1 MSSWNDSVH
10 FCNWVGVTCSPSNGR
25 VTFLKLESKQ
35 LVGPIPAS
43 IGNLTY
49 LTGINLFQNS
59 FHGQIPEE
67 IGRLQQLQ
75 DLNLTHNYLSGKIP
89 TNLSHCTELRSFE
102 ASANDFIGQIPDQL
116 SSLTKLEIIG
126 LGTSNLTGNIPAWI
140 GNFSSL
146 QVLLLSRNNLHGSI
160 PNELG
165 QLSGLGFFTFYGNF
179 ISGIIP
185 SSIYNILSIYYFS
198 VTQNQLHGQLPAD
211 VGLTLP
217 NLKIFAGG
225 VNYFTGSIPVS
236 LSIASNLQVLD
247 FAENGLTGSIP
258 ENFGSLKDLVRL
270 NFDENE
276 LGSREIGDLHFLKFL
291 ANCTSLEVLGLAQN
305 GFGGE
310 MPISIAN
317 LSAHLRILT
326 MGDNLMHGNIPV
338 GIGNLVNLS
347 LLGLEGNNLSGSV
360 PEVIGRLNKLEGL
373 ELNGNKFSGLIPSS
387 LGNLTILIRLL
398 MEENRFEGII
408 PPSLGNCQKLQLT
421 NLAELDVTYNKL
433 SGEIP
438 SSLDSCISLER
449 LYLGNNSFKGTIP
462 VSLKSLRGLAE
473 LDLSCNNLSG
483 KVPGFFGKLL
493 SLRHLNLSY
502 NDLDGEISRE
512 GIFANASAVSIVGN
526 DKLCGGIQEL
536 HLSECSRKNPRKH
549 LPVGVVIPVTIAV
562 ISVIV
567 FLTSLVI
574 YCMVKPSRRQSPP
587 PPHERQSGI
596 SYSDISKSTDNFSKE
611 NLIGT
616 GSFGSVYKG
625 TLGDRTIVAIK
636 VLKLQQQGAVKS
648 FVDECNALKS
658 TQHRNILR
666 VITACS
672 SVDFEGNKQRDEQMF
687 GGRSLRVGVSRKS
700 QVDSRRP
707 GQRQLARHAL
717 QPENLGTKATQPPT
731 TMEMGNP
738 RSRGTSG
745 EEALRGEILEER
757 VRGDGVAPGPDN
769 TRRSQTIGRFGEERG
784 NIPQRG
790 EFHRE
795 EEQSPARQIFDED
808 DGVAN
813 AKETVLRQHLHDV
826 EQERDQVA
834 AHDPGRAVQLEEEV
848 RRLAQIID
856 DMQGRSRA
864 PGWRIMLDGE
874 SPLAA
879 EIMRAVISRDFRLP
893 DLRYSGRTDPLVHIE
908 RFNDITGV
916 QELSQSQ
923 RCRVFPLSLEGRA
936 REWYRKLP
944 RGNIKTF
951 EQMCQEFAEQF
962 SGVMAPEDDMMEL
975 KSMKQG
981 EQETLR
987 EFIKRFHRAVL
998 DLGAF
1003 NHPQALRGLK
1013 EGAKRDIKI
1022 EEEKA
1027 ARIKTDQLE
1036 GSGRKE
1042 KRALPGNGPIR
1053 RRDHQ
1058 TSGSGAGGRVTAY
1071 QPQQRPPQY
1080 QRSRAQS
1087 PRSPAREPWRRHDS
1101 AYGGLHQHSHGR
1113 RGSRPEVLPTPP
1125 TQNGAN
1131 RERAVHLIDQNQDYG
1146 RYTSLKISLD
1156 EVYEAIKDRGLLCL
1170 PAPITKPSSM
1180 RDRGRYCKFHGT
1192 HGHTTADCRDLKTQV
1207 EDFVRNRYLD
1217 EFIDVTFPMVASTN
1231 EWEQSDRNLRR
1242 EQPTVRMIAGGLI
1255 LAGDSNRSR
1264 KNYARYAMTSKE
1276 VFFNTPAAK
1285 RVRVRQVPIMWTD
1298 EDEERILYPHEDA
1311 LVIEATVASKKFDRI
1326 LVDTGSSV
1334 DVLFKSTLEEIGIA
1348 DRKLEYTNTSL
1359 KGFGGGKLIPLG
1371 MVELPITIGSSPTE
1385 RTMMLDFVVV
1395 DEESPYQMILGQP
1408 FLRMSKA
1415 VLSNHYLALKYQVN
1429 GVVGVV
1435 RGDQRIARSC
1445 YSSAAREAMQ
1455 ITSLDTRVEN
1465 KKGHIESSKWW
1476 DPELTSWFAQTAT
1489 R

>member
-1 MSSWNDSVH
+1 SATIEADKLALLDFKNHITQDPLQIMSSWNDSVH

-408 PPSLGNCQKLQLT
+408 PPSLGNCQKLQVL
-421 NLAELDVTYNKL
+421 NLY
-433 SGEIP
+433 
-438 SSLDSCISLER
+438 LER

-658 TQHRNILR
+658 SRETGVGIS
-666 VITACS
+666 CS
-672 SVDFEGNKQRDEQMF
+672 STSTSFARPISCKKHKAIPVVFLLK
-687 GGRSLRVGVSRKS
+687 
-700 QVDSRRP
+700 VDSRRP

-738 RSRGTSG
+738 RSRAIRFVASVPRTFISDLSIGGFAPRKQPAYSDLSVCAGTSG
-745 EEALRGEILEER
+745 EEALRGEIL
-757 VRGDGVAPGPDN
+757 VV
-769 TRRSQTIGRFGEERG
+769 
-784 NIPQRG
+784 
-790 EFHRE
+790 
-795 EEQSPARQIFDED
+795 
-808 DGVAN
+808 V
-813 AKETVLRQHLHDV
+813 KL
-826 EQERDQVA
+826 
-834 AHDPGRAVQLEEEV
+834 
-848 RRLAQIID
+848 
-856 DMQGRSRA
+856 
-864 PGWRIMLDGE
+864 
-874 SPLAA
+874 
-879 EIMRAVISRDFRLP
+879 
-893 DLRYSGRTDPLVHIE
+893 IE
-908 RFNDITGV
+908 
-916 QELSQSQ
+916 
-923 RCRVFPLSLEGRA
+923 
-936 REWYRKLP
+936 
-944 RGNIKTF
+944 
-951 EQMCQEFAEQF
+951 
-962 SGVMAPEDDMMEL
+962 
-975 KSMKQG
+975 
-981 EQETLR
+981 
-987 EFIKRFHRAVL
+987 
-998 DLGAF
+998 
-1003 NHPQALRGLK
+1003 
-1013 EGAKRDIKI
+1013 
-1022 EEEKA
+1022 
-1027 ARIKTDQLE
+1027 
-1036 GSGRKE
+1036 
-1042 KRALPGNGPIR
+1042 
-1053 RRDHQ
+1053 
-1058 TSGSGAGGRVTAY
+1058 
-1071 QPQQRPPQY
+1071 QRPW
-1080 QRSRAQS
+1080 S
-1087 PRSPAREPWRRHDS
+1087 
-1101 AYGGLHQHSHGR
+1101 
-1113 RGSRPEVLPTPP
+1113 
-1125 TQNGAN
+1125 
-1131 RERAVHLIDQNQDYG
+1131 
-1146 RYTSLKISLD
+1146 
-1156 EVYEAIKDRGLLCL
+1156 
-1170 PAPITKPSSM
+1170 
-1180 RDRGRYCKFHGT
+1180 
-1192 HGHTTADCRDLKTQV
+1192 
-1207 EDFVRNRYLD
+1207 
-1217 EFIDVTFPMVASTN
+1217 
-1231 EWEQSDRNLRR
+1231 
-1242 EQPTVRMIAGGLI
+1242 
-1255 LAGDSNRSR
+1255 
-1264 KNYARYAMTSKE
+1264 
-1276 VFFNTPAAK
+1276 
-1285 RVRVRQVPIMWTD
+1285 
-1298 EDEERILYPHEDA
+1298 
-1311 LVIEATVASKKFDRI
+1311 
-1326 LVDTGSSV
+1326 
-1334 DVLFKSTLEEIGIA
+1334 
-1348 DRKLEYTNTSL
+1348 
-1359 KGFGGGKLIPLG
+1359 
-1371 MVELPITIGSSPTE
+1371 
-1385 RTMMLDFVVV
+1385 
-1395 DEESPYQMILGQP
+1395 
-1408 FLRMSKA
+1408 
-1415 VLSNHYLALKYQVN
+1415 
-1429 GVVGVV
+1429 
-1435 RGDQRIARSC
+1435 
-1445 YSSAAREAMQ
+1445 
-1455 ITSLDTRVEN
+1455 
-1465 KKGHIESSKWW
+1465 
-1476 DPELTSWFAQTAT
+1476 
-1489 R
+1489 